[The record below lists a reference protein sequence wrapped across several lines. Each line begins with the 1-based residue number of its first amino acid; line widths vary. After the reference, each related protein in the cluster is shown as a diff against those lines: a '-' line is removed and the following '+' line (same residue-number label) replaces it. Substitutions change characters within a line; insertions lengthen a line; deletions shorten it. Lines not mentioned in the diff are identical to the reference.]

1 MRRNHFFSLW
11 LFLLCLS
18 PTLTLAQTLSRY
30 EYWFD
35 DNFDERQWASLS
47 GTDEELNIGIEATQL
62 DDGIHKFSFRVRQSD
77 GKYSAISSS
86 LFLKTTP
93 GEATRLEY
101 WIDGD
106 MTTRK
111 YIDGQSVSAGG
122 FMVNDY
128 LDLSGVAPGV
138 HRLFL
143 RGCSVDNKVVS
154 AVTSVPVL
162 IKQSMPQENKVV
174 YWIDDNYDQREAV
187 SFDKSLDVNSLDLDL
202 ADNSKYPVGFHRLN
216 MQVNLEGQGES
227 AVHSDGFFKSPAGV
241 ATRLE
246 YWLDGD
252 YKNTHNSFA
261 GTEQNGEYIFNRTLS
276 LSNVTPGIH
285 RLFMRGRSSDGKII
299 SSVTSMP
306 IMVKSRYNVDNPGDL
321 SVTEQAYWID
331 NGEPEIVSVAHP
343 RNIVTQPYT
352 FDTRNLS
359 EGQHTLHMQFG
370 NSAGIWNG
378 PVSATFTKTK
388 FEPPVIT
395 AQASVEEGKV
405 TINFNSLPYG
415 DEYNIVRQYPS
426 GTIRKAENI
435 KSRNHPVTLRSVD
448 TPAPGTYTYYVDGYY
463 TDANGVRQRVRSND
477 MAVTVDKAAET
488 LQRGRVH
495 GVIKLNGERITNP
508 SFIDYKIFINGER
521 AANSGYPYRLEEFGK
536 FRIDDVP
543 FGTELTV
550 SIEYRDSRS
559 KDFHVIVNENTSQNT
574 YYFDCSEEIVDE
586 IQPDNEAYDLAFVDK
601 VHITPDAWEL
611 HVRNKSRTP
620 WSGNIIMKIISKDV
634 KDLYDRDANE
644 GNLSMWYYL
653 FHPNAGVDNGP
664 VFMTTADAH
673 ITLGRYEYKTLSLDI
688 LDLPEKDESE
698 DYYVYVYSKK
708 DGSEQ
713 IKELDGGEINSYRN
727 PQTLTFNPFDCTIAQ
742 EKDFQSYVNDY
753 KTILTYLKLLSKW
766 GDPFALEIN
775 TLGKKYDDII
785 ENLGNGKI
793 DLDGLE
799 QDVIVNGSHAA
810 GMLLS
815 CFLSDIHKT
824 IKNTAKSVTTS
835 LKVADG
841 IVKVY
846 DTLKGFYN
854 AHSVDDNYKFFETS
868 KQVLS
873 LCKTLNLSEYPALS
887 VYKSYFEVGEA
898 MVSAV
903 ERLSNTN
910 SGHYLWDR
918 LATGNGIYKIKVRKF
933 TGDEDDVR
941 YFAGR
946 EFYQEKNS
954 YQSHAGQIKSINIE
968 LVNPTN
974 RDITTTSKS
983 FDVELEND
991 GIVIKN
997 VDFSNETDFYSDC
1010 EAWMTIIWKNNR
1022 VTKVPLLDRSFVKLE
1037 NLNKDVSVPLIMT
1050 VELQSETYMNKENIA
1065 NQITFVK
1072 Q

>member
-1 MRRNHFFSLW
+1 MKIKLIRVL
-11 LFLLCLS
+11 LVLLCLL
-18 PTLTLAQTLSRY
+18 PATIGAQSLNRF

-35 DNFDERQWASLS
+35 DNYAGRRTGSLS
-47 GTDEELNIGIEATQL
+47 GSDLVINRAIPTTGL
-62 DDGIHKFSFRVRQSD
+62 D
-77 GKYSAISSS
+77 Y
-86 LFLKTTP
+86 
-93 GEATRLEY
+93 
-101 WIDGD
+101 
-106 MTTRK
+106 
-111 YIDGQSVSAGG
+111 
-122 FMVNDY
+122 
-128 LDLSGVAPGV
+128 GV
-138 HRLFL
+138 HRFNL
-143 RGCSVDNKVVS
+143 RVRRSDNMYS
-154 AVTSVPVL
+154 AVTSQLFLKLDRGTSNTV
-162 IKQSMPQENKVV
+162 E
-174 YWIDDNYDQREAV
+174 YWFDDNIDNRSTIPLPA
-187 SFDKSLDVNSLDLDL
+187 FDEDCDLTLDL
-202 ADNSKYPVGFHRLN
+202 ADAVNFPLGFHKLNMRVTTAGGGLSAVSTSDVLKLAGGVATQLEYWFDDDIAHSQRLDGSLASTGDAYIYNTNLDLTALPVGLHRLN
-216 MQVNLEGQGES
+216 YRAVCPDSDLKS
-227 AVHSDGFFKSPAGV
+227 AVMTQKVMKLPSGKIQYM
-241 ATRLE
+241 E
-246 YWLDGD
+246 YWVDGNIASR
-252 YKNTHNSFA
+252 KRVSPNSTSTNTD
-261 GTEQNGEYIFNRTLS
+261 IVFNRIADLGST
-276 LSNVTPGIH
+276 NAGAH
-285 RLFMRGRSSDGKII
+285 RLYMRGVSADRKLSTAI
-299 SSVTSMP
+299 TSMP
-306 IMVKSRYNVDNPGDL
+306 VMVKSQYSNINPAEVT
-321 SVTEQAYWID
+321 VTEQAYWID
-331 NGEPEIVSVAHP
+331 NGEPEIVSIAHP

-405 TINFNSLPYG
+405 TISFNSLPYG
-415 DEYNIVRQYPS
+415 DEYNIVRQYSS

-435 KSRNHPVTLRSVD
+435 KSRNHPVTLKSVD

-463 TDANGVRQRVRSND
+463 TDANGERQRVRSND

-495 GVIKLNGERITNP
+495 GVIKHNGERITNP
-508 SFIDYKIFINGER
+508 SLIDYKIYINGER

-543 FGTELTV
+543 YGTELTV
-550 SIEYRDSRS
+550 SIEYGDSRS
-559 KDFHVIVNENTSQNT
+559 KDVHVIVNENTSQYT
-574 YYFDCSEEIVDE
+574 YFFDCSEEIMDE
-586 IQPDNEAYDLAFVDK
+586 MQPNNEAYDLAFVDK

-1022 VTKVPLLDRSFVKLE
+1022 VTKVPLLDRNFVKLE

>member
-1 MRRNHFFSLW
+1 
-11 LFLLCLS
+11 
-18 PTLTLAQTLSRY
+18 
-30 EYWFD
+30 
-35 DNFDERQWASLS
+35 
-47 GTDEELNIGIEATQL
+47 
-62 DDGIHKFSFRVRQSD
+62 
-77 GKYSAISSS
+77 
-86 LFLKTTP
+86 
-93 GEATRLEY
+93 
-101 WIDGD
+101 
-106 MTTRK
+106 
-111 YIDGQSVSAGG
+111 
-122 FMVNDY
+122 
-128 LDLSGVAPGV
+128 
-138 HRLFL
+138 
-143 RGCSVDNKVVS
+143 
-154 AVTSVPVL
+154 
-162 IKQSMPQENKVV
+162 
-174 YWIDDNYDQREAV
+174 
-187 SFDKSLDVNSLDLDL
+187 
-202 ADNSKYPVGFHRLN
+202 
-216 MQVNLEGQGES
+216 
-227 AVHSDGFFKSPAGV
+227 
-241 ATRLE
+241 
-246 YWLDGD
+246 
-252 YKNTHNSFA
+252 
-261 GTEQNGEYIFNRTLS
+261 
-276 LSNVTPGIH
+276 
-285 RLFMRGRSSDGKII
+285 
-299 SSVTSMP
+299 
-306 IMVKSRYNVDNPGDL
+306 
-321 SVTEQAYWID
+321 
-331 NGEPEIVSVAHP
+331 
-343 RNIVTQPYT
+343 
-352 FDTRNLS
+352 
-359 EGQHTLHMQFG
+359 
-370 NSAGIWNG
+370 
-378 PVSATFTKTK
+378 
-388 FEPPVIT
+388 
-395 AQASVEEGKV
+395 
-405 TINFNSLPYG
+405 
-415 DEYNIVRQYPS
+415 
-426 GTIRKAENI
+426 
-435 KSRNHPVTLRSVD
+435 
-448 TPAPGTYTYYVDGYY
+448 
-463 TDANGVRQRVRSND
+463 
-477 MAVTVDKAAET
+477 
-488 LQRGRVH
+488 
-495 GVIKLNGERITNP
+495 
-508 SFIDYKIFINGER
+508 
-521 AANSGYPYRLEEFGK
+521 
-536 FRIDDVP
+536 
-543 FGTELTV
+543 
-550 SIEYRDSRS
+550 
-559 KDFHVIVNENTSQNT
+559 
-574 YYFDCSEEIVDE
+574 
-586 IQPDNEAYDLAFVDK
+586 
-601 VHITPDAWEL
+601 
-611 HVRNKSRTP
+611 
-620 WSGNIIMKIISKDV
+620 MKIISKDV

-793 DLDGLE
+793 DLDGIE

-1022 VTKVPLLDRSFVKLE
+1022 VTKVPLLDRNFVKLE